1 MTIRM
6 RQRGSGT
13 DRASTRTS
21 RAFTFVGLIAS
32 LSLVAFGLVSAFA
45 GPANAAA
52 KTADNPQFVAVCHYV
67 PGEGNTHAGWTFI
80 ASMNWNGW
88 VNGHAN
94 QHPQDKWVPVG
105 SSVGDCGDAPVI
117 CTDTPND
124 PSCTPPP
131 AEDKF
136 VAVCHYVPGQG
147 NTPPN
152 WTFIASMNWNGWLS
166 GHSGHDNDK
175 WFPVGATSADCGTPP
190 PPVCTL
196 PEVLNPD
203 TNTCYTP
210 QEERFVAVCHYVPGQ
225 GNTPPNWTFI
235 DSISWN
241 GWINGHSSHDN
252 DKWLPLGST
261 SADCGT
267 PPPPVCTLPQVL
279 NPETNTCYTPP
290 VVCTL
295 PEVLNPQTNTCYTPP
310 VVCTLPE
317 VLNPQTNTCYT
328 PPVVCTAPQVLDPTT
343 NTCYT
348 PGTPSNPDNPSNP
361 PTTNTVTP
369 VSEPVP
375 AVVAEPVVQPAVVEP
390 AVVEP
395 VVVPEAGTVPQAQ
408 PGKTPAEVSVPQEAA
423 VPTAVNAGGGSSAPA
438 PGLPMWALALVIA
451 GVLGAAG
458 AGSRLLATSRK

>member
-131 AEDKF
+131 AEDK
-136 VAVCHYVPGQG
+136 
-147 NTPPN
+147 
-152 WTFIASMNWNGWLS
+152 
-166 GHSGHDNDK
+166 
-175 WFPVGATSADCGTPP
+175 
-190 PPVCTL
+190 
-196 PEVLNPD
+196 
-203 TNTCYTP
+203 
-210 QEERFVAVCHYVPGQ
+210 FVAVCHYVPGQ